1 MFDELL
7 EVENI
12 SAGYGAVR
20 ALNDV
25 SLKIGNGE
33 IVGVIGANGAG
44 KTTLARSIS
53 GILPISNGR
62 IIFEGREIQN
72 LSPDRIVNMGIIHIP
87 EGRHIFAPF
96 SVHENLLLG
105 CYYKKNLD
113 KSGRKK
119 LLQKGFEMFPVL
131 YTRRGQ
137 VAGSLSG
144 GEQQMLAIARAL
156 MGEPRLLLT
165 DEPSLGLSPLIFGHL
180 CDSFRR
186 INKEGVTLLLIEQ
199 NARATLNLSRRIYVF
214 ENGRVVA
221 DGESRDFTTDRLR
234 ELYIA

>member
-1 MFDELL
+1 LFEVLL
-7 EVENI
+7 EVANI

-20 ALNDV
+20 ALDDV
-25 SLKIGNGE
+25 SLTIGNGE

-62 IIFEGREIQN
+62 IIFEGREIHN

-96 SVHENLLLG
+96 SVHENMVLG
-105 CYYKKNLD
+105 CYYRKHLD

-131 YTRRGQ
+131 YERRAQ

-156 MGEPRLLLT
+156 MGEPRLLMT
-165 DEPSLGLSPLIFGHL
+165 DEPSLGLSPIVFTDL
-180 CDSFRR
+180 CNKFKE
-186 INKEGVTLLLIEQ
+186 INEEGVTLLMIEQ
-199 NARATLNLSRRIYVF
+199 NARATLNLSKKLYVF
-214 ENGRVVA
+214 ENGHVV
-221 DGESRDFTTDRLR
+221 DHGESQDFTTQRLK
-234 ELYIA
+234 ELYIT